1 MKFLHLRIANY
12 RGTESAEVPFAPG
25 GITLIQ
31 GPNETGKTS
40 LAEAIQLLFI
50 YPDSSKA
57 EDVKAIRPVHRDE
70 GPEIELHAQSGPYE
84 FKYFKRFY
92 KKPETKLTITR
103 PKPENHT
110 GREAHDRANSILGET
125 LDVSLWRALAIQQG
139 AGIEQPDLTKQT
151 SLSAALDRAA
161 GGNAADPR
169 EEDIFEKVHEEY
181 TRYYTE
187 RDAEKKELKEASAA
201 LPKAQEQVSQIEK
214 AIKDLEAD
222 IDRTAKLQDELKE
235 LKSREAGLEQQVS
248 HYSALLED
256 IKVLESSLEKAR
268 FKLET
273 TKTSEQMAQRE
284 QKARQ
289 DLIEAVAKA
298 GKAYSKIELSSAQSL
313 TLLSQAEEKFAAAEK
328 SFDDVDH
335 RKKEAETLA
344 ILRRNDFDHFSN
356 KLHMEQLKERKDRID
371 NARNDAAKAEETL
384 KHNKVKDA
392 TLKKIQ
398 DAEKEL
404 IAALARLETGAP
416 SVVLQCLG
424 ECRLS
429 VDGSES
435 VLGKDE
441 IKTILVAERST
452 IVIPDIM
459 SIEVKAGSSIEGLS
473 RKLEEAALALEKLC
487 KAAGV
492 NNADDAR
499 SAFEER
505 QEASRKI
512 TNKAQIEK
520 ENLRDLTYD
529 QLDRKLLD
537 LQQTVPDYLASRT
550 SDPPICLNLEAAK
563 KEWSNSMESFK
574 VINDELENKKHLYER
589 ARRLRDDLN
598 TRNREIKVEH
608 ALIAKTLENA
618 REALDKARANC
629 LDDKLDANLVGAGR
643 AVADETSNVKEA
655 AASLNA
661 KNPERVKELADTA
674 KESLKTTQVR
684 RRAANTEL
692 TEVQTR
698 LKIHGEE
705 GLHEQLNMA
714 LANLNHRELEN
725 RSLFRRAGA
734 ARLLLDI
741 MREERDMAR
750 KAYIRPIKE
759 KVEKL
764 CHLVFDGS
772 CEVDISDDLQI
783 VSRTMDNI
791 TVPFEYLSAG
801 AKEQLSLIFRL
812 ACSMIVANDGDGTP
826 IVLDDAL
833 GYTDSDRLPLMG
845 AVFAKAAK
853 ECQIVILTC
862 VPNRYSNVGAATII
876 PIG

>member
-1 MKFLHLRIANY
+1 MRLD
-12 RGTESAEVPFAPG
+12 

-31 GPNETGKTS
+31 GPNEAGKTS
-40 LAEAIQLLFI
+40 LAEAIQLLFM

-92 KKPETKLTITR
+92 KKPETKLTVTR

-110 GREAHDRANSILGET
+110 GREAHDRANSILSET

-139 AGIEQPDLTKQT
+139 TGIEQPDLTKQT

-187 RDAEKKELKEASAA
+187 RGAEKKELKEASAA
-201 LPKAQEQVSQIEK
+201 LSKAQEQVSQIEQ
-214 AIKDLEAD
+214 AIKDLETD
-222 IDRTAKLQDELKE
+222 IERAAKLQDELKE
-235 LKSREAGLEQQVS
+235 LKSRETGLEQQVS

-273 TKTSEQMAQRE
+273 ARTSEQMAQRDQE
-284 QKARQ
+284 ARQ
-289 DLIEAVAKA
+289 DLIEAVVKA
-298 GKAYSKIELSSAQSL
+298 QKAYSEIELSSAESL
-313 TLLSQAEEKFAAAEK
+313 TLLSQAEEKLAAAEK
-328 SFDDVDH
+328 SFNDVDH
-335 RKKEAETLA
+335 RKKGAETLT
-344 ILRRNDFDHFSN
+344 ILRRNDFDHFGN

-384 KHNKVKDA
+384 KHNKVKDT

-404 IAALARLETGAP
+404 IAAQARLQTGAP
-416 SVVLQCLG
+416 SVVLQGLG

-435 VLGKDE
+435 VLGKGE
-441 IKTILVAERST
+441 IKTISVADRST

-473 RKLEEAALALEKLC
+473 QKLEEATLALENLC

-512 TNKAQIEK
+512 ANKAQIEK

-529 QLDRKLLD
+529 ELDRKLLG
-537 LQQTVPDYLASRT
+537 LQQTVPDYLASRI
-550 SDPPICLNLEAAK
+550 SEPPICPSLEAAK
-563 KEWSNSMESFK
+563 KEWSNSEETFK
-574 VINDELENKKHLYER
+574 VINSEWENKKDLYEQ
-589 ARRLRDDLN
+589 ARRVRDDLN

-608 ALIAKTLENA
+608 ALTAKTLENA

-629 LDDKLDANLVGAGR
+629 
-643 AVADETSNVKEA
+643 S
-655 AASLNA
+655 
-661 KNPERVKELADTA
+661 
-674 KESLKTTQVR
+674 
-684 RRAANTEL
+684 
-692 TEVQTR
+692 
-698 LKIHGEE
+698 
-705 GLHEQLNMA
+705 
-714 LANLNHRELEN
+714 
-725 RSLFRRAGA
+725 
-734 ARLLLDI
+734 
-741 MREERDMAR
+741 
-750 KAYIRPIKE
+750 
-759 KVEKL
+759 
-764 CHLVFDGS
+764 
-772 CEVDISDDLQI
+772 
-783 VSRTMDNI
+783 
-791 TVPFEYLSAG
+791 
-801 AKEQLSLIFRL
+801 
-812 ACSMIVANDGDGTP
+812 
-826 IVLDDAL
+826 
-833 GYTDSDRLPLMG
+833 
-845 AVFAKAAK
+845 
-853 ECQIVILTC
+853 
-862 VPNRYSNVGAATII
+862 
-876 PIG
+876 